1 MTPALDMRR
10 SGGFSLVELMVA
22 LVVGLLA
29 LLFATRLVVN
39 GEINKDATIG
49 GSDSMQNGMLALYWL
64 SNDAAQSGW
73 GLNDT
78 LVAGCPTRFTDTAG
92 YALTPVTVGGVA
104 STPLAAV
111 IINAN
116 AAGSDQI
123 SMYTGSSQSGVGSLK
138 VTKNVAAGAV
148 AITTALPNPF
158 GFAPGDVL
166 VIAPEPATALSS
178 NCALL
183 QMTGLVAGDN
193 TSITVNAGANFRFN
207 PPGGVPFAYAMGAA
221 RLFNLGPGT
230 RLAFHTWSLNN
241 GVLMLRSTDL
251 NGSSAAPVSV
261 TDNIVS
267 IKGQYGF
274 DTRAFAN
281 YDPAPPPSGNGMQ
294 VTQWSNAMIDADAN
308 GITGGPGD
316 WQRVVAV
323 RLAVVARS
331 KSAEKPDLS
340 GQCTAT
346 IAQPVVF
353 ATKAPATVAALPV
366 TVNVVVAGDTIDW
379 KCYRYR
385 VFETIVP
392 IRNAQW
398 RP

>member
-1 MTPALDMRR
+1 MRR

-49 GSDSMQNGMLALYWL
+49 GSDSMQNGMLALYSL
-64 SNDAAQSGW
+64 SNDAAQAGW

-78 LVAGCPTRFTDTAG
+78 LVAGCPTRFTDSAG
-92 YALTPVTVGGVA
+92 FALATVTVAGVA

-158 GFAPGDVL
+158 GFAAGDVV
-166 VIAPEPATALSS
+166 VIAPEPATPLNP
-178 NCALL
+178 NCALM
-183 QMTGLVAGDN
+183 QMTGLLAGDN
-193 TSITVNAGANFRFN
+193 TSITVNSGAAFRFN

-221 RLFNLGPGT
+221 RLFNLGPAT

-251 NGSSAAPVSV
+251 VGSSAAPVSV
-261 TDNIVS
+261 TDNIVA

-274 DTRAFAN
+274 DTRAFTN
-281 YDPAPPPSGNGMQ
+281 YDPTPPPNGNGVQ
-294 VTQWSNAMIDADAN
+294 VTQWSNTMINAD
-308 GITGGPGD
+308 GDGVTGGPGD
-316 WQRVVAV
+316 WQRIVAV

-331 KSAEKPDLS
+331 KTAEKPDLS
-340 GQCTAT
+340 GQCNAT
-346 IAQPVVF
+346 TAQPVVF
-353 ATKAPATVAALPV
+353 ATKAPATVNAVPV
-366 TVNVVVAGDTIDW
+366 TVNVAVAGDTMDW